1 MELCITEIVDD
12 GYSMDKEVVW
22 LKCRTSSNNIVAFW
36 GELGGPNRNIASLK
50 HQQLPVYLEI
60 SAPEDCIPTPWEKS
74 EYNLSVSVPSN
85 VGIYIDPER

>member
-12 GYSMDKEVVW
+12 GYSIDKEVAW
-22 LKCRTSSNNIVAFW
+22 LKCRTASNNMVAFW
-36 GELGGPNRNIASLK
+36 GQLGAPNRNIVSLR

-60 SAPEDCIPTPWEKS
+60 LAPEECVPTSWEKS
-74 EYNLSVSVPSN
+74 KYNLFLSIPSN

>member
-12 GYSMDKEVVW
+12 GYSIDKEVVW
-22 LKCRTSSNNIVAFW
+22 LKCRTSSNNMVAFW
-36 GELGGPNRNIASLK
+36 GELDGANRNIASLR
-50 HQQLPVYLEI
+50 HQRLPVYLEI

-74 EYNLSVSVPSN
+74 EYKLSVSVPSN